1 MRLWSFCL
9 SRETPTGAHWYLL
22 VPTGAY
28 WYVLGPTGTYWC
40 LLVPTGAYWYLL
52 VLKSRTVESPRGD
65 DPFFRNHL
73 VHFFAVMH
81 AASRVFFFFHEQNLR
96 IFATVSIISVCVC
109 FLTGTSY
116 RVSICFVFF
125 VVFEFQRGFYRTV
138 CASGRPPFSTASA
151 VFFILFSVI
160 VPCAIA

>member
-1 MRLWSFCL
+1 M
-9 SRETPTGAHWYLL
+9 
-22 VPTGAY
+22 
-28 WYVLGPTGTYWC
+28 PTGTYWC

-109 FLTGTSY
+109 FL
-116 RVSICFVFF
+116 RL
-125 VVFEFQRGFYRTV
+125 
-138 CASGRPPFSTASA
+138 ASVTKLLPG
-151 VFFILFSVI
+151 I
-160 VPCAIA
+160 VPDMYYFAKMCVPKSGDSPHLESLLCCCMFGAVAFLFRVRGQAVLALAASCCGQRTSF